1 MKFKSLQELFY
12 PYMQYVKSAQIPK
25 NNLHKIYWEVANW
38 VANPNLWHFHTWKL
52 CIYKRKSWKLL
63 ANYKLKS
70 MMTQLKSV
78 CNQNTFSMIISLIVN
93 SDSSLWNQTTKD
105 FVVLL
110 KRSDQNIY
118 EIPSHKSLCWK
129 PIKTTML
136 LRHSF
141 VTAISKSQKHGCI
154 DRSWETSQKK
164 QNGSSMLI
172 CPLFLQLKYTPK
184 NFIDQVF
191 TSEESWASHSKQ
203 LDLPPTISCKKSCT
217 KGIEPARAVARKKL
231 H

>member
-1 MKFKSLQELFY
+1 MFLHFKFNSLQELFY
-12 PYMQYVKSAQIPK
+12 PYMQQYVKSAQIPK
-25 NNLHKIYWEVANW
+25 NNLHIIYWEVAN
-38 VANPNLWHFHTWKL
+38 
-52 CIYKRKSWKLL
+52 
-63 ANYKLKS
+63 
-70 MMTQLKSV
+70 
-78 CNQNTFSMIISLIVN
+78 
-93 SDSSLWNQTTKD
+93 
-105 FVVLL
+105 
-110 KRSDQNIY
+110 DQNIF

-136 LRHSF
+136 LWHNF

-154 DRSWETSQKK
+154 DRSWKTSQKK

-184 NFIDQVF
+184 NPIDEVF
-191 TSEESWASHSKQ
+191 TSKESWVSHSKQ
-203 LDLPPTISCKKSCT
+203 LDLPPTFSCKKSCT